1 MLGDLQRIVDAVAQ
15 RVGRAALIEDSHQLV
30 IAYSSHAEPMDEV
43 RRASILS
50 RHTTPEVI
58 SWFRAHG
65 VHRIRG
71 PMRTPAAPELGLLPR
86 VCLPIVHRDLLL
98 GFLWFIDAD
107 GTMSDQDIRAAGEAA
122 AEASRLLHRAGLLG
136 DLASQRE
143 AEAARALLSD
153 AAESRERA
161 AKELLED
168 GLVVD
173 DGPVVALAVQP
184 VGDAALD
191 EPSRAA
197 VEHAL
202 VLTRRWYGD
211 RSALHLMRRDHGL
224 LLISGDARGKKAAA
238 VARHLL
244 DSLHAVR
251 RRLPG
256 VVRTVVGLGE
266 AYPRLA
272 DAVGSYHEA
281 VRSARAAARLPD
293 LGEVVSWS
301 SLGVYR
307 AVSLL
312 DESGLD
318 ARAVHPG
325 LVRLLR
331 TDGGQVLVETL
342 ETYLDL
348 AGNAHA
354 TAERLQLH
362 RTTLYYRLQ
371 RVEQLAGTNLKDGT
385 ERLCLHLALKMA
397 RLTQGAAEV
406 RLLSREQL
414 LE

>member
-1 MLGDLQRIVDAVAQ
+1 MHGDLQRIVDTVAQ

-30 IAYSSHAEPMDEV
+30 IAYSSHSEPMDEV
-43 RRASILS
+43 RRESILS

-58 SWFRAHG
+58 AWFRAHG
-65 VHRIRG
+65 VQRIRA

-107 GTMSDQDIRAAGEAA
+107 GTMSDLDIRAAGEAA
-122 AEASRLLHRAGLLG
+122 SDASRVLHRAGLLG

-143 AEAARALLSD
+143 AEATRALLSD
-153 AAESRERA
+153 VAESRERA

-168 GLVVD
+168 GLIVE
-173 DGPVVALAVQP
+173 DGPVVAMAVRP
-184 VGDAALD
+184 TGDAVFD
-191 EPSRAA
+191 EPARAA

-211 RSALHLMRRDHGL
+211 RAALHLMRRDHGL
-224 LLISGDARGKKAAA
+224 LLISGANRGRRPAT
-238 VARHLL
+238 VARHLA
-244 DSLHAVR
+244 DSLDTIR

-256 VVRTVVGLGE
+256 VGRTVIGLGE

-272 DAVGSYHEA
+272 EAAVSYQEA
-281 VRSARAAARLPD
+281 VRSARVAARRPD
-293 LGEVVSWS
+293 LGEVAAWS

-312 DESGLD
+312 DEQGLE
-318 ARAVHPG
+318 ARDVHPG
-325 LVRLLR
+325 LLRLLR

-397 RLTQGAAEV
+397 RLAAPAPGRPGPE
-406 RLLSREQL
+406 SP
-414 LE
+414 

>member
-30 IAYSSHAEPMDEV
+30 VAYSSHAEPMDDV
-43 RRASILS
+43 RRESILS
-50 RHTTPEVI
+50 RHTSPEVMT
-58 SWFRAHG
+58 WFRAHG
-65 VHRIRG
+65 VHRIRS
-71 PMRTPAAPELGLLPR
+71 PLRTPAAPELGLLPR

-122 AEASRLLHRAGLLG
+122 GEASRLLHRAGLLG

-153 AAESRERA
+153 VAETRERA

-168 GLVVD
+168 GLVLE
-173 DGPVVALAVQP
+173 DGPVLALAVQP
-184 VGDAALD
+184 TGDEAFD
-191 EPSRAA
+191 EPARSA

-211 RSALHLMRRDHGL
+211 RAALHLMRRDHGL
-224 LLISGDARGKKAAA
+224 LLLTGRTPPHRSAAK
-238 VARHLL
+238 VARHLGDTL
-244 DSLHAVR
+244 DAVR

-256 VVRTVVGLGE
+256 VTPTVIGLGE

-272 DAVGSYHEA
+272 DAVGSYREA
-281 VRSARAAARLPD
+281 VRTARVAARLPD
-293 LGEVVSWS
+293 LGEVASWS

-312 DESGLD
+312 DEQRLD

-325 LVRLLR
+325 LLRLLH

-397 RLTQGAAEV
+397 RLTSTLRQ
-406 RLLSREQL
+406 
-414 LE
+414 